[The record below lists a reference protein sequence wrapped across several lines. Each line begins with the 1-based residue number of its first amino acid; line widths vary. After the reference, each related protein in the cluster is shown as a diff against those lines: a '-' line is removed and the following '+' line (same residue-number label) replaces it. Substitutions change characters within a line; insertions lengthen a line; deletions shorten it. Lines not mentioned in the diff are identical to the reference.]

1 MWWQKRKKFYNFI
14 AVFLGTG
21 LMSVP
26 FVLGNKKE
34 NEENQN
40 IIRLFGEYLSFAYGG
55 IFNARQNCE
64 SWLERAD

>member
-1 MWWQKRKKFYNFI
+1 
-14 AVFLGTG
+14 
-21 LMSVP
+21 MSVP

-40 IIRLFGEYLSFAYGG
+40 IIRLFGEHLSFAYGG